1 MTSKIIEYDLKKPG
15 RNYDAVYEIIKS
27 YPVWAHITKSTW
39 FVKTSDTCVQ
49 IRDKITKEIDSNDT
63 VFVATLTGEAAWKN
77 VICDSEYLK
86 ENL

>member
-1 MTSKIIEYDLKKPG
+1 M
-15 RNYDAVYEIIKS
+15 
-27 YPVWAHITKSTW
+27 
-39 FVKTSDTCVQ
+39 
-49 IRDKITKEIDSNDT
+49 KEIDFNDA